1 MNDLDYVRAH
11 TLTEAVG
18 LLNQPGIKNQL
29 LAGGTDLMVQIR
41 RGEVQ
46 HRRLVD
52 ITHLAELKAVKIP
65 EKPEGAVL
73 LGAGI
78 TIAEILEN
86 SALVTRLPLLA
97 QACASFG
104 GPQIRNLATLGGNV
118 INQAAC
124 ADILPILVC
133 LEAVAYVVSPQGEY
147 CVPVGDLVA
156 QALPAGRI
164 VRAFSIPLP
173 PVGSR
178 SVYLR
183 LARRRALAAARL
195 SLTVLGRVNPAG
207 LIEEAR
213 LVPGAVF
220 AQVQRT
226 PAVEGMLIG
235 HPPSAALFEAAGQKM
250 VELLLASSGNR
261 WSLPYK
267 QVVISHF
274 TERAL
279 AQVYGN

>member
-11 TLTEAVG
+11 TLTEAVV
-18 LLNQPGIKNQL
+18 LLNQTGMKNQL

-46 HRRLVD
+46 HKRLVD
-52 ITHLAELKAVKIP
+52 ITHLAELKGIKIP
-65 EKPEGAVL
+65 DKPEASVL
-73 LGAGI
+73 LGAGV

-86 SALVTRLPLLA
+86 DALAERLPLLA
-97 QACASFG
+97 QACAAFG
-104 GPQIRNLATLGGNV
+104 SPQIRNLATLGGNV

-133 LEAVAYVVSPQGEY
+133 LEAVATVVSPQGEY
-147 CVPVGDLVA
+147 CMPVEDLVA
-156 QALPAGRI
+156 QALPAGRV
-164 VRAFSIPLP
+164 VRAFSILQP
-173 PVGSR
+173 PPSSR

-183 LARRRALAAARL
+183 LARRRAMAAARL
-195 SLTVLGRVNPAG
+195 SLTVLGRINSAG

-213 LVPGAVF
+213 LVPGAIF
-220 AQVQRT
+220 ARVQRV
-226 PAVEGMLIG
+226 PEVEGLLIG
-235 HPPSAALFEAAGQKM
+235 HTPSAALFEAAGQKM
-250 VELLLASSGNR
+250 IELLQASSGSR

-267 QVVISHF
+267 QVVISRF

-279 AQVYGN
+279 AEVYGN

>member
-11 TLTEAVG
+11 SLTEAVA

-46 HRRLVD
+46 HKRLVD
-52 ITHLAELKAVKIP
+52 ITHLTELKVVQVP
-65 EKPEGAVL
+65 EKPEGSLL
-73 LGAGI
+73 LGAGV

-86 SALVTRLPLLA
+86 SALVSRLPLLA
-97 QACASFG
+97 QACAAFG
-104 GPQIRNLATLGGNV
+104 SPQIRNLATLGGNV

-147 CVPVGDLVA
+147 CVPVEDLVT
-156 QALPAGRI
+156 QALPTGRI
-164 VRAFSIPLP
+164 LRAFAVPQP
-173 PVGSR
+173 PAGSR
-178 SVYLR
+178 SVTLR

-195 SLTVLGRVNPAG
+195 SLTVLGRVNSAG

-220 AQVQRT
+220 AWAQRI

-235 HPPSAALFEAAGQKM
+235 HSPSAALFEAAGQKL
-250 VELLLASSGNR
+250 VELLQASSGNR

-267 QVVISHF
+267 QVVISRF
-274 TERAL
+274 TERVL
-279 AQVYGN
+279 AEVYGN

>member
-11 TLTEAVG
+11 TLTEAVV
-18 LLNQPGIKNQL
+18 LLNQPGMKNQL

-52 ITHLAELKAVKIP
+52 ITHLSELKMIKIP
-65 EKPEGAVL
+65 EKSEGSVL
-73 LGAGI
+73 LGAGV

-86 SALVTRLPLLA
+86 AALAARLPLLA
-97 QACASFG
+97 QGCAAFG
-104 GPQIRNLATLGGNV
+104 SPQIRNLATLGGNV

-133 LEAVAYVVSPQGEY
+133 LEAVAFVVTPQGEY
-147 CVPVGDLVA
+147 CVPVEDLVA
-156 QALPAGRI
+156 QPLPAGRV
-164 VRAFSIPLP
+164 VRAFSILQPPLA
-173 PVGSR
+173 SR

-183 LARRRALAAARL
+183 LARRRAMAAARL
-195 SLTVLGRVNPAG
+195 SLTVRGRINPAG

-220 AQVQRT
+220 ARVQRV
-226 PAVEGMLIG
+226 PEVEGILIG
-235 HPPSAALFEAAGQKM
+235 HTPSAALFEAAGQKM
-250 VELLLASSGNR
+250 IELLQASSGSR

-267 QVVISHF
+267 QVVISRF

-279 AQVYGN
+279 AEVYGD